1 LTDSLRHI
9 FENGVHICI
18 DVDVRAAS
26 RTPKDP
32 TIQENQSRSTQ
43 VNKEI
48 QMKSTRIRILTI
60 GAAVTLA
67 VAAAIA
73 QGMHGM
79 HGHGGPDGDF
89 HHMLAFFTDK
99 LDLSSDQQA
108 QVKAIWEKE
117 KPNLEPLMK
126 QMHQNH
132 ADMHALEASGP
143 FDEAKTRAL
152 ATQHAQTMIEVE
164 VQHARIKS
172 EMVQVLTADQKAKLA
187 QFEAKH
193 QEHMKE
199 HMGSKSD

>member
-1 LTDSLRHI
+1 
-9 FENGVHICI
+9 
-18 DVDVRAAS
+18 
-26 RTPKDP
+26 
-32 TIQENQSRSTQ
+32 
-43 VNKEI
+43 
-48 QMKSTRIRILTI
+48 MKSTRIRILTI
-60 GAAVTLA
+60 SAAVILA
-67 VAAAIA
+67 VAVAIA
-73 QGMHGM
+73 QGM

-99 LDLSSDQQA
+99 LDLTSDQQA

-132 ADMHALEASGP
+132 ADMFALEASGP

-193 QEHMKE
+193 QQHMQEHMQE